1 MKLEAQLI
9 LTSDS
14 RMFANPRRMQ
24 LLAKIAEAGSISQA
38 AKLAGMSYKAAW
50 DAVDDLNSRADK
62 PLIERVVGG
71 KGGGGARLTPMG
83 ERLLKLYSLLAE
95 IQERALCSLQ
105 DESVPLDSLL
115 GAISQFSAQSSARNQ
130 YLAKVVSVQ
139 KQNLND
145 RIGIELEQGV
155 QLYAEVTHSSSS
167 RLDLLPGREVM
178 VMIKAPA
185 VSVRLPASSLTTKAQ
200 LEQQAFDRN
209 FNRLQGVVSSCLREA
224 DNIEIVLQL
233 GEGIEIC
240 AVLDCNYMQEN
251 AVVVGQTLI
260 AEVDPAQVLLATI
273 RQ

>member
-38 AKLAGMSYKAAW
+38 AKLAGISYKAAW
-50 DAVDDLNSRADK
+50 DAVDDLNSRAEK

-95 IQERALCSLQ
+95 IQDRALYALQ
-105 DESVPLDSLL
+105 DETVPLNSLL

-130 YLAKVVSVQ
+130 YLARVTSVQ
-139 KQNLND
+139 QQNLND
-145 RIGIELEQGV
+145 RIEIELEQGL
-155 QLYAEVTHSSSS
+155 QLFAEVTHSSSS

-185 VSVRLPASSLTTKAQ
+185 VSVRLPASSSTTSELTRQ
-200 LEQQAFDRN
+200 SSDDE
-209 FNRLQGVVSSCLREA
+209 FNCLPGVVSSYRREA
-224 DNIEIVLQL
+224 DNTEIVLQL
-233 GEGIEIC
+233 GKGIEIC
-240 AVLDCNYMQEN
+240 AALDSVLMQEN

>member
-1 MKLEAQLI
+1 MELEAQLI

-38 AKLAGMSYKAAW
+38 AKLAGISYKAAW

-95 IQERALCSLQ
+95 IQDRALYALQ

-130 YLAKVVSVQ
+130 YLAKVISVQ
-139 KQNLND
+139 QQNLND
-145 RIGIELEQGV
+145 LICVELEQGL
-155 QLYAEVTHSSSS
+155 QLYAEVTRSSSS
-167 RLDLLPGREVM
+167 RLDLLPGREVI

-185 VSVRLPASSLTTKAQ
+185 VSVKFPVPPSSTIVE
-200 LEQQAFDRN
+200 LEQQVSDSV
-209 FNRLQGVVSSCLREA
+209 FNRLPGVVSSYRCEA
-224 DNIEIVLQL
+224 GNSEIVLQL
-233 GEGIEIC
+233 CEGIEIC
-240 AVLDCNYMQEN
+240 AVLDSSFMQEV
-251 AVVVGQTLI
+251 AVVEGQAMI
-260 AEVDPAQVLLATI
+260 AEIDPAQVLLATI
-273 RQ
+273 SQ